1 LQVIAYLIVSPENE
15 GLLSCGSRFL
25 NVAEK
30 GQNTK
35 GKILITAAWAFSENK
50 VKKILLRYYFIF
62 AAIVRFQLLYIFSLP
77 CGKFIIH

>member
-15 GLLSCGSRFL
+15 RLLSCGSRFL

-50 VKKILLRYYFIF
+50 VKKSSCYGITLFL
-62 AAIVRFQLLYIFSLP
+62 QP
-77 CGKFIIH
+77 